1 MAQRSKKFLFERSFD
16 DPNRLYMPGERR
28 RAEREAEAAAEAA
41 AAAMSQDL
49 PPVPAKPAEPEG
61 PSPEEIRQAQIEAAR
76 EEGYVQ
82 GHTAALEEAET
93 AREHYIADAMNL
105 LGQGIDKLGEQQ
117 REAYAEL
124 ANDAMRMVFA
134 IVRKLLPPVAHHH
147 AAEAIGEFVREVLP
161 LAASE
166 PKLVVRA
173 HNMITADLE
182 ARLAPIANRA
192 GFRGTLVVVP
202 DYELQPGDS
211 RIEWDGGGAERD
223 EARIWREIRG
233 VLAATLG
240 DMDTEALDTAADK
253 APDVAAAAPAEPEAA
268 EVDEEKVKPA

>member
-28 RAEREAEAAAEAA
+28 RAEVEAEVASNAAVAA
-41 AAAMSQDL
+41 VHTNLA
-49 PPVPAKPAEPEG
+49 PPPPPEPEG
-61 PSPEEIRQAQIEAAR
+61 PSPEEIHQAQIEAAR

-93 AREHYIADAMNL
+93 AREHYIADALNL
-105 LGQGIDKLGEQQ
+105 IAQGVDKLGDQQ
-117 REAYAEL
+117 REAYNQL

-166 PKLVVRA
+166 PKLLVRA

-182 ARLAPIANRA
+182 VRLQPIANRA
-192 GFRGTLVVVP
+192 GFRGSLVVVP
-202 DYELQPGDS
+202 DYELQPGDC

-233 VLAATLG
+233 ILAATLG
-240 DMDTEALDTAADK
+240 DIDTVALDAAADQ
-253 APDVAAAAPAEPEAA
+253 APEAPAAAPTEPAA
-268 EVDEEKVKPA
+268 TEVDEEKVTPA

>member
-28 RAEREAEAAAEAA
+28 RAEVEAEVASNAAVAA
-41 AAAMSQDL
+41 VHTNLA
-49 PPVPAKPAEPEG
+49 PPPPPEPEG

-93 AREHYIADAMNL
+93 AREHYIADALNL
-105 LGQGIDKLGEQQ
+105 IAQGVDKLGDQQ
-117 REAYAEL
+117 REAYNQL

-166 PKLVVRA
+166 PKLLVRA

-182 ARLAPIANRA
+182 VRLQPIANRA
-192 GFRGTLVVVP
+192 GFRGSLVVVP
-202 DYELQPGDS
+202 DYELQPGDC

-233 VLAATLG
+233 ILAATLG
-240 DMDTEALDTAADK
+240 DIDTVALDAAADQ
-253 APDVAAAAPAEPEAA
+253 APEAPAAAPTEPAA
-268 EVDEEKVKPA
+268 TEVDEEKVTPA

>member
-28 RAEREAEAAAEAA
+28 RAEVEAEVASNAAVAA
-41 AAAMSQDL
+41 VHTNLA
-49 PPVPAKPAEPEG
+49 PPPPPEPEG
-61 PSPEEIRQAQIEAAR
+61 PSPEEIHQAQIEAAR

-93 AREHYIADAMNL
+93 AREHYIADALNL
-105 LGQGIDKLGEQQ
+105 IAQGVDKLGDQQ
-117 REAYAEL
+117 RAAYDQL

-166 PKLVVRA
+166 PKLLVRA

-182 ARLAPIANRA
+182 VRLQPIANRA
-192 GFRGTLVVVP
+192 GFRGSLVVVP
-202 DYELQPGDS
+202 DYELQPGDC

-233 VLAATLG
+233 ILAATLG
-240 DMDTEALDTAADK
+240 DIDTVALDAAADQ
-253 APDVAAAAPAEPEAA
+253 APEAPAAAPTEPAA
-268 EVDEEKVKPA
+268 TEVDEEKVTPA